1 MNQLAGTVPDALKSE
16 AQEEKQFVFSK
27 HEQRRPMASPAGS
40 GVESRKQFKGLPVKV
55 YGVELR

>member
-1 MNQLAGTVPDALKSE
+1 LLAPVPDAQRSDAK
-16 AQEEKQFVFSK
+16 EEKQFVFLK
-27 HEQRRPMASPAGS
+27 HEQRRPMAGLANS